1 MYIYIYNIYR
11 ERAGEVEREKN
22 KNTNKNKK
30 KKKKNIKQIPKTTV
44 IETKDEI
51 KSKTKQQPQQ
61 QTTAATY
68 NENKKIAQP
77 KTPSDIYNKLSR
89 GKGL

>member
-1 MYIYIYNIYR
+1 MCIFQKIL
-11 ERAGEVEREKN
+11 
-22 KNTNKNKK
+22 
-30 KKKKNIKQIPKTTV
+30 KTTI

-68 NENKKIAQP
+68 NENKKIYKSP
-77 KTPSDIYNKLSR
+77 RKSTFRYI
-89 GKGL
+89 

>member
-1 MYIYIYNIYR
+1 MCIFQKIL
-11 ERAGEVEREKN
+11 
-22 KNTNKNKK
+22 
-30 KKKKNIKQIPKTTV
+30 KTTI

-68 NENKKIAQP
+68 NENKKYIRAQP
-77 KTPSDIYNKLSR
+77 KTPSDIFKKLSR